1 MPWNN
6 KISAYILIWWA
17 TFALIIIIA
26 WLLGAFQ
33 SEPKIIIPNIQTNNI
48 IEQTTTL
55 PQTCQNTISFMDCI
69 ISSPLLS
76 WAKESLWQSYAQLIS
91 EWNVITDPAQLDMV
105 CSQHYTYLLSLED
118 ETYRQAIE
126 SCRTQ

>member
-1 MPWNN
+1 MTTLTLVGFF
-6 KISAYILIWWA
+6 ILAILLQLFA
-17 TFALIIIIA
+17 LLLVFLYGLSRTVGAALIIIIA

-55 PQTCQNTISFMDCI
+55 PQTCQNTLSFMDCI

-76 WAKESLWQSYAQLIS
+76 
-91 EWNVITDPAQLDMV
+91 
-105 CSQHYTYLLSLED
+105 
-118 ETYRQAIE
+118 
-126 SCRTQ
+126 